1 MKMSLKK
8 LCPWKRIASFGCIP
22 FCAVPALLCII
33 NLSCST
39 LNSEKG
45 SWEGIR
51 DGTLRVFV
59 RYNYIDGID
68 GTINRAANEV
78 LLDTGRIRAETILL
92 SFMRVHVAGFER
104 TSACQRLLPG
114 ILSGGTIRRKFCR
127 DDFCA
132 ASIDF
137 DVKDFLKAAE

>member
-1 MKMSLKK
+1 MSLKK
-8 LCPWKRIASFGCIP
+8 FYPGKRITSFGSIP

-33 NLSCST
+33 ILSCST
-39 LNSEKG
+39 LNSERE
-45 SWEGIR
+45 SWEGFR

-59 RYNYIDGID
+59 RYNYIGGID
-68 GTINRAANEV
+68 GTINRDANEI
-78 LLDTGRIRAETILL
+78 LLDTGRIRAEAILM

-104 TSACQRLLPG
+104 TSACQRLLTG

-137 DVKDFLKAAE
+137 DVNDFLKAAE

>member
-1 MKMSLKK
+1 MSLTKFS
-8 LCPWKRIASFGCIP
+8 PRKRIAATRCILS
-22 FCAVPALLCII
+22 CAVPALLCTLIV
-33 NLSCST
+33 SCSS
-39 LNSEKG
+39 LHSEKG
-45 SWEGIR
+45 SWEGFR

-68 GTINRAANEV
+68 GTINRATDDV
-78 LLDTGRIRAETILL
+78 LLDTGRIRAETVLICFL
-92 SFMRVHVAGFER
+92 RVHVAGFER
-104 TSACQRLLPG
+104 ISACRRLLPG
-114 ILSGGTIRRKFCR
+114 ILSGGTIRKKYCR